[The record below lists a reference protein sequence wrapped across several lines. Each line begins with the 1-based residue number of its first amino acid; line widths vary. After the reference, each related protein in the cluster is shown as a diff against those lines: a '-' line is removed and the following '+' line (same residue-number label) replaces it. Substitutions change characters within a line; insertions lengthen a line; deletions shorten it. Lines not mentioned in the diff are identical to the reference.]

1 MRCFKC
7 LLWTLFLSAI
17 HLFTAQA
24 QETIPATGGSA
35 AGTGGSGTYTVG
47 QIAWRVMPGTNGS
60 VIQGVQQ
67 PYEISTV
74 TAIEKR
80 DDITLEYYVYP
91 NPAQG
96 EIRLVIGSSAHN
108 DLSYKLYD
116 LNGKIISHKPV
127 TDSQTEISLD
137 GLPAAIYFLH
147 VVRDNSEIKVF
158 KIIKR

>member
-1 MRCFKC
+1 M
-7 LLWTLFLSAI
+7 
-17 HLFTAQA
+17 HLFTAHA

-47 QIAWRVMPGTNGS
+47 QIAWKVIPGTDGS

-74 TAIEKR
+74 TAIEET

-108 DLSYKLYD
+108 DLSYKMYD

-147 VVRDNSEIKVF
+147 VVRDKSEIKVF